1 MLTFALQFLLMQCLS
16 TLALQ
21 RKHAKA
27 LFMLVLVLPM
37 NQANCLN
44 QLHNKKTALKSQRSK
59 SYKSLTFLLH
69 S

>member
-1 MLTFALQFLLMQCLS
+1 MTLHKLFIRSAKVSIVKALQFLLMQCLS

-44 QLHNKKTALKSQRSK
+44 QLHNKKQ
-59 SYKSLTFLLH
+59 H
-69 S
+69 